1 MKILEFIMKNVKE
14 AMSKFVISF
23 YGSIILFI
31 LMTLQIVFDF
41 TEDTILLMTF
51 AVGFS
56 VILSVMLQLM
66 SIKYGYSKKADMIQ
80 RIVSAVLAVPCYFL
94 IKDIFESNYVFM
106 GYLGLIICF
115 LLVSLY
121 LMYDAE
127 NKDMVFP
134 QIIKAGFFTFIVA
147 SLFFGGISL
156 CIVALDF
163 LVVELV
169 DFDKWIIIT
178 ALLAYIIICYNLF
191 IAMLPEKTDKIVLPK
206 IFKVLVLY
214 VDLPIYTLLLAVLYA
229 YLIKILITIEMPQGQ
244 INIFASLAS
253 LFFIFFYLTLGSYEN
268 RAVRFF
274 RNFGG
279 CFMFPILT
287 SQAIAIYIRV
297 NAYGLTTARW
307 ISILLNVTALAF
319 IILTL
324 IKKGNLVK
332 HVITGLAIL
341 VFLSTFGPLNVIDIP
356 VYEQTNRLEKVL
368 ERNNML
374 SEGQLKPNKDISDE
388 DKQVISSCYS
398 YLLYEDKAP
407 EYINE
412 EVTFYSLFG
421 FDMFDTYG
429 NLDSYKLIHL
439 NKNNSYNSLDIS
451 DYDHYYYVD
460 QISSQQFEITID
472 EKAYDV
478 TEWIMS
484 IKDDEDK
491 SDMVFDVTDE
501 IRVYLTYVYY
511 EMDNEGVLMYFS
523 AQGFALK
530 K

>member
-1 MKILEFIMKNVKE
+1 
-14 AMSKFVISF
+14 
-23 YGSIILFI
+23 
-31 LMTLQIVFDF
+31 
-41 TEDTILLMTF
+41 
-51 AVGFS
+51 
-56 VILSVMLQLM
+56 
-66 SIKYGYSKKADMIQ
+66 
-80 RIVSAVLAVPCYFL
+80 
-94 IKDIFESNYVFM
+94 
-106 GYLGLIICF
+106 
-115 LLVSLY
+115 
-121 LMYDAE
+121 
-127 NKDMVFP
+127 
-134 QIIKAGFFTFIVA
+134 
-147 SLFFGGISL
+147 
-156 CIVALDF
+156 
-163 LVVELV
+163 
-169 DFDKWIIIT
+169 
-178 ALLAYIIICYNLF
+178 
-191 IAMLPEKTDKIVLPK
+191 
-206 IFKVLVLY
+206 
-214 VDLPIYTLLLAVLYA
+214 
-229 YLIKILITIEMPQGQ
+229 
-244 INIFASLAS
+244 
-253 LFFIFFYLTLGSYEN
+253 
-268 RAVRFF
+268 
-274 RNFGG
+274 
-279 CFMFPILT
+279 MFPILA

-478 TEWIMS
+478 TEWIMN